1 MRAMPEH
8 SAKEQSAVAGIKRT
22 LSTVLIFAIFGL
34 VIAGIIAL
42 RAATWLP
49 SFHR

>member
-8 SAKEQSAVAGIKRT
+8 SIKQQSATAGIKRA
-22 LSTVLIFAIFGL
+22 LPTVLTFAIFGL
-34 VIAGIIAL
+34 VIAGMLAL

-49 SFHR
+49 SFHH

>member
-8 SAKEQSAVAGIKRT
+8 SMKDQSAVAGIKRA
-22 LSTVLIFAIFGL
+22 LPTVLAFAIFGL
-34 VIAGIIAL
+34 VIAAILAL

-49 SFHR
+49 SFHH